1 MMFVVFG
8 LGAWFFEQALD
19 LFLSANMRMDFLG
32 PVTPPLSRSKTTKC
46 LKPTQHT
53 GICFAKLPPL
63 AKLQG
68 MVRRES
74 RVKEFCA
81 ELVGPLNFNFLP
93 QVPPKQPISKLTN
106 VVCGLIGRRWWC
118 KHVHGYYTVFSF
130 IYIALYILSC
140 LPRFIRVR
148 GINVFTDS
156 PVYGMLQLE
165 FSPLPKRRG
174 KNEKGLTVFD
184 FTKFC
189 SAKRDKWLRHMSMHV
204 EHPQRLESNVNSETQ
219 NPQKRIHAQ
228 RSSVCEHMFGCPR
241 CPASAASRDLD
252 CL

>member
-32 PVTPPLSRSKTTKC
+32 PVTPPLLRSKTTKC
-46 LKPTQHT
+46 FKPTQHT

-106 VVCGLIGRRWWC
+106 VVCGLIGCRWWC

-174 KNEKGLTVFD
+174 KK
-184 FTKFC
+184 
-189 SAKRDKWLRHMSMHV
+189 
-204 EHPQRLESNVNSETQ
+204 
-219 NPQKRIHAQ
+219 
-228 RSSVCEHMFGCPR
+228 
-241 CPASAASRDLD
+241 
-252 CL
+252 